1 MEARADGICQK
12 HTGVPSEGKES
23 RSAIPLKAAVQNRAP
38 AIEVPLTEAQM
49 EIWLSAQLGDDASCA
64 FNESFTLLMR
74 GQLDAQAMR
83 DSVQDLVNRHEA
95 LRATI
100 IPERNSLH
108 FSPQSQLTVRFDDLT
123 SASPSEHTAAL
134 QNANQEEASTP
145 FDLSN
150 W

>member
-1 MEARADGICQK
+1 ME
-12 HTGVPSEGKES
+12 HVP
-23 RSAIPLKAAVQNRAP
+23 AITWETAVQNPAP

-83 DSVQDLVNRHEA
+83 DSLQDLVNRHES

-100 IPERNSLH
+100 IPAPNSLH
-108 FSPQSQLTVRFDDLT
+108 FSPQSKPPSH
-123 SASPSEHTAAL
+123 SAHFT
-134 QNANQEEASTP
+134 
-145 FDLSN
+145 
-150 W
+150 